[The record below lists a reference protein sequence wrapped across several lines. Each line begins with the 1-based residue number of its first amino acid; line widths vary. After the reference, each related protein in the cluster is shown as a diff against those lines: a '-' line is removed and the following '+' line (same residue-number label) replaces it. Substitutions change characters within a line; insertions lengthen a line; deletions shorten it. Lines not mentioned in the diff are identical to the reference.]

1 MEKQKIKKNKREMG
15 KRQKAIEIQK
25 KERIKARARDP
36 DKHNQRERGNN
47 RKKNFRREHKSANSP
62 GSGFSGH
69 GIAPRSPLI
78 PVYTVIIYV
87 LYNKPVGPSSR

>member
-47 RKKNFRREHKSANSP
+47 RKKTSEENTKVP
-62 GSGFSGH
+62 T
-69 GIAPRSPLI
+69 PLEAASQDM
-78 PVYTVIIYV
+78 VS
-87 LYNKPVGPSSR
+87 LLDLR